1 MKIKVQQKLNNLKFK
16 QKKHMTYLI
25 N

>member
-25 N
+25 M

>member
-1 MKIKVQQKLNNLKFK
+1 LNDDLFK
-16 QKKHMTYLI
+16 QKKHMTGWWTIYFPP